1 MAMYVWKV
9 NLEVEWKYTVKSG
22 KTSKTFTDNEE
33 FTVAS
38 PTGVKAIEIAKKVA
52 LDKGREYAEWE
63 ESEDDWSDEDEVT
76 TAIPSKVLDVVGLEL
91 KDELD
96 G

>member
-22 KTSKTFTDNEE
+22 KTSKTFTEVDNNGE

-52 LDKGREYAEWE
+52 LDKGREYT
-63 ESEDDWSDEDEVT
+63 DDWSDELEIT